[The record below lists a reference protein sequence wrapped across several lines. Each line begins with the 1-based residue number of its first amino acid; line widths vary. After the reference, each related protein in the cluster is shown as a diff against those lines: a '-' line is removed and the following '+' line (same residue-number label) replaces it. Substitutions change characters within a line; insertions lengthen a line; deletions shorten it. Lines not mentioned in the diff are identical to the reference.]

1 MCILNW
7 LNLIA
12 QMDFSFHG
20 WKEVSLSPTFFLT
33 PSLTIGWKQESMVLY
48 LPLTTPYDHMK
59 KAVQKHNSHS
69 NGGIAERERERMNL
83 NFMIELLDQ
92 PNLKPVFTVNFLLC
106 VCVLSHVQLF
116 LLYEI
121 NKCLSS
127 RSSFGMCFLLL
138 DT

>member
-12 QMDFSFHG
+12 QVDFSFHG

-48 LPLTTPYDHMK
+48 LPPTTPYDHMK

-69 NGGIAERERERMNL
+69 NGGIAERERENEPE
-83 NFMIELLDQ
+83 FYD
-92 PNLKPVFTVNFLLC
+92 
-106 VCVLSHVQLF
+106 
-116 LLYEI
+116 
-121 NKCLSS
+121 
-127 RSSFGMCFLLL
+127 
-138 DT
+138 